1 VLIPQR
7 KGDPV
12 AFKTDEYVR
21 QGATLESMASLKP
34 AFDKSGTV

>member
-1 VLIPQR
+1 VPVLIPQR

-21 QGATLESMASLKP
+21 QGATLESWRA
-34 AFDKSGTV
+34 